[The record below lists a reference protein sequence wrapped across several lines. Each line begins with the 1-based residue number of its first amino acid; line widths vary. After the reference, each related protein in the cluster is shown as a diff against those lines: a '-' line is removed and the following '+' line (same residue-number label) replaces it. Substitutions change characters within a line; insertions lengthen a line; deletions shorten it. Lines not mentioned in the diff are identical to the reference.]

1 MKELKTA
8 TKNTP
13 CGWGDFVSVACNW
26 GKKTLLS
33 MMLLIVSTVMYAQTE
48 ASGTVIDETGEGVIG
63 ATVME
68 KGTSNGTVTDLD
80 GNFKLNVAA
89 GATIVITY
97 IGYDA
102 VEMPA
107 ASGMQIQLKEN
118 ASELAELVV
127 TGYQTQRKAD
137 LTGSVAVV
145 KTDELKTSSDTD
157 PMRALQGKVPGM
169 TVTSDGSPVG
179 AGRVRIRGIGSF
191 NTSQDPLFIID
202 GVPTTTNLNTLN
214 MNDIESMQVLKDA
227 ASASIYGSRAANGV
241 IIITTR
247 SGKKG
252 EKVKVDFSANL
263 TAQFYNSQTMMKLA
277 NTAEYATSMAQ
288 AALNDGLDPVV
299 YASNYGLN
307 LNASAGTPIRAYNP
321 ATGQYVD
328 YTVNGLYDGYINS
341 KKTMRFSDTDW
352 LDVISRTGFSQNY
365 DLSIS
370 NATDKYSA
378 LVSFGYKK
386 NNGILKY
393 TDFESFSGRIN
404 TSYNVNKLIT
414 LGENLTITYSN
425 QVDCQP
431 LENALKM
438 APTVPVYEE
447 DGETFSGPVGGMSAR
462 QNPLRELYHNRD
474 NRLKIWRIFGNAF
487 VNITPIK
494 GLVLRSSFGIDYDAG
509 FIHSVTY
516 TWHSDVVN
524 NSTPSANVSQGND
537 MKWTWSN
544 TATYNF
550 NIGPEH
556 TFDLLAGL
564 ELYSQTRD
572 DFASYAQMYAIENYN
587 YMWPNAATGTQR
599 ASGIEEGYN
608 LVSLFGKANY
618 NYKDLV
624 LASFTIRRDGSSR
637 FGSNNRYGTFPAFT
651 LGYRVSQHLNQE
663 WISDMKLRASWGA
676 TGNQA
681 ISNYARYG
689 LYAATYGGG
698 RNEST
703 AYDLAL
709 AGSGIFPSGYRATQA
724 QNNDL
729 KWETTTQWNFGV
741 DFNLFRSSFYG
752 SIDAY
757 VKKVKDMLIN
767 PAYLGSMG
775 EGGASWLNGPSLQ
788 NWGMEFAAG
797 YRGTTSYGLRYNIN
811 GNLDF
816 FRNKVTYLPE
826 TTTGSYVHTS
836 KQNLVEAK
844 KPYGSIV
851 GYVVDGLYQS
861 REEVLACGQE
871 NARVG
876 GLKYADLDGNGVIN
890 ENDQTWIFNP
900 VPNFS
905 WGLNVDLSYKNFDFS
920 MFWQGVA
927 GQDVYNNQKFQTDF
941 YSITDAG
948 SNKGNRMLGA
958 WTKDN
963 TSSTIPA
970 LTTNNTGNE
979 GRASSYFVEN
989 GSYAKLRQVQI
1000 GYNLPTS
1007 FIEKLK
1013 MSSARI
1019 YFSGHNLLTI
1029 KSSSLTCSDP
1039 ENPNW
1044 AYPNST
1050 SFSFGIQTSF

>member
-13 CGWGDFVSVACNW
+13 CRRGGLVSVACNW

-33 MMLLIVSTVMYAQTE
+33 MMLLIVTTVMYAQTE

-80 GNFKLNVAA
+80 GNFNLKVAA

-107 ASGMQIQLKEN
+107 ATGMQIQLKEN

-179 AGRVRIRGIGSF
+179 AGVVRIRGIGSF

-252 EKVKVDFSANL
+252 DKVKVDFSANL

-277 NTAEYATSMAQ
+277 NTSDYATSMAQ

-299 YASNYGLN
+299 YAANFGLN

-352 LDVISRTGFSQNY
+352 LKEISRTGFSQNY

-378 LVSFGYKK
+378 LASFGYKK

-393 TDFESFSGRIN
+393 TDFESFSGRVN
-404 TSYNVNKLIT
+404 TSFNVNKLIT
-414 LGENLTITYSN
+414 VGENLTITYSN
-425 QVDCQP
+425 QVDCRP

-438 APTVPVYEE
+438 SPTVPVYEE
-447 DGETFSGPVGGMSAR
+447 DGVTFSGPVGGMSDR

-494 GLVLRSSFGIDYDAG
+494 GLVLRSSFGIDYEAG

-524 NSTPSANVSQGND
+524 NSTPSSDVSQAND

-556 TFDLLAGL
+556 TIDLLAGL
-564 ELYSQTRD
+564 ELFSQTRD
-572 DFASYAQMYAIENYN
+572 DFGSYAQMYAIENYN

-599 ASGIEEGYN
+599 ARGIEEGYN

-618 NYKDLV
+618 NFKDLV

-637 FGSNNRYGTFPAFT
+637 FGQNNRYGTFPAFT

-741 DFNLFRSSFYG
+741 DYNLFRNSVYG

-788 NWGMEFAAG
+788 NWGMEFALG
-797 YRGTTSYGLRYNIN
+797 YRHTTSYGLRYNIN

-826 TTTGSYVHTS
+826 TTTGSYAHTS
-836 KQNLVEAK
+836 KENLVEAK

-851 GYVVDGLYQS
+851 GYVVDGLFQN
-861 REEVLACGQE
+861 REEVLGSGQE

-876 GLKYADLDGNGVIN
+876 GLKYADLDGNGIIN
-890 ENDQTWIFNP
+890 DHDQTWIFNP
-900 VPNFS
+900 VPDFS
-905 WGLNVDLSYKNFDFS
+905 WGLNADLSYKNFDFS

-927 GQDVYNNQKFQTDF
+927 GVDVYNNQKFQTDF

-958 WTKDN
+958 WTTAN

-1000 GYNLPTS
+1000 GYNIPTS
-1007 FIEKLK
+1007 IIEKLK
-1013 MSSARI
+1013 MTSARI

-1029 KSSSLTCSDP
+1029 KSGSLTCSDP

>member
-1 MKELKTA
+1 MSKAPMGFNGLWPHMSNLCKR
-8 TKNTP
+8 
-13 CGWGDFVSVACNW
+13 F
-26 GKKTLLS
+26 LLG
-33 MMLLIVSTVMYAQTE
+33 MMLVFASTLTYAQTE
-48 ASGTVIDETGEGVIG
+48 ITGTVVDETGEGVIG
-63 ATVME
+63 ATIME

-80 GNFKLNVAA
+80 GNFTLKVEPGKTL
-89 GATIVITY
+89 VITY

-102 VEMPA
+102 VEVA
-107 ASGMQIQLKEN
+107 AAPNLNISLKEN
-118 ASELAELVV
+118 ASELAEVVV
-127 TGYQTQRKAD
+127 TGYTTQRKAD

-169 TVTSDGSPVG
+169 TITSDGSPVG

-252 EKVKVDFSANL
+252 DKVKVDFSANL

-288 AALNDGLDPVV
+288 AALNDGLDPVA

-307 LNASAGTPIRAYNP
+307 LKASAGTPIRAYDP
-321 ATGQYVD
+321 ATGQFID
-328 YTVNGLYDGYINS
+328 YTVNGLYDGFINS

-352 LDVISRTGFSQNY
+352 LDQISRTGFSQNY
-365 DLSIS
+365 DISIS
-370 NATDKYSA
+370 NATEKSSA

-386 NNGILKY
+386 TNGILKY
-393 TDFESFSGRIN
+393 TDFESLSGRIN
-404 TSYNVNKLIT
+404 TSYKVNKLIT
-414 LGENLTITYSN
+414 IGENLTITYSN

-447 DGETFSGPVGGMSAR
+447 DGKTFSGPVGGMSDR

-474 NRLKIWRIFGNAF
+474 NRLKIWRIFGNGY

-524 NSTPSANVSQGND
+524 NSTPAATVSQAND

-556 TFDLLAGL
+556 TFDLLAGI
-564 ELYSQTRD
+564 ELHSQTRD
-572 DFASYAQMYAIENYN
+572 DFASYAQMYAIENYD
-587 YMWPNAATGTQR
+587 YMWPNASTGTQR
-599 ASGIEEGYN
+599 ASGIEEGYH
-608 LVSLFGKANY
+608 LVSFFGKVNY
-618 NYKDLV
+618 NWKDLI
-624 LASFTIRRDGSSR
+624 LASFTIRHDGSSR
-637 FGSNNRYGTFPAFT
+637 FGENNRYGTFPAFT
-651 LGYRVSQHLNQE
+651 LGYRVSQHLNQD
-663 WISDMKLRASWGA
+663 WINDMKLRASWGA

-709 AGSGIFPSGYRATQA
+709 AGSGIFPSGFRATQA
-724 QNNDL
+724 QNNNL
-729 KWETTTQWNFGV
+729 KWETTTQWNFGI
-741 DFNLFRSSFYG
+741 DYTLFNSHLYG

-797 YRGTTSYGLRYNIN
+797 YRGTTAYGLRYNIN

-836 KQNLVEAK
+836 KQNLVEAE

-851 GYVVDGLYQS
+851 GYVVDGLFQS
-861 REEVLACGQE
+861 REDVLASGQE
-871 NARVG
+871 NARIG

-905 WGLNVDLSYKNFDFS
+905 WGLNVDLSYKDFDFS

-958 WTKDN
+958 WTTAN
-963 TSSTIPA
+963 TGSSIPA

-1000 GYNLPTS
+1000 GYNLPAA

-1019 YFSGHNLLTI
+1019 YISGHNLLTI

>member
-1 MKELKTA
+1 M
-8 TKNTP
+8 
-13 CGWGDFVSVACNW
+13 
-26 GKKTLLS
+26 
-33 MMLLIVSTVMYAQTE
+33 
-48 ASGTVIDETGEGVIG
+48 
-63 ATVME
+63 
-68 KGTSNGTVTDLD
+68 
-80 GNFKLNVAA
+80 
-89 GATIVITY
+89 TI
-97 IGYDA
+97 
-102 VEMPA
+102 
-107 ASGMQIQLKEN
+107 
-118 ASELAELVV
+118 
-127 TGYQTQRKAD
+127 
-137 LTGSVAVV
+137 
-145 KTDELKTSSDTD
+145 
-157 PMRALQGKVPGM
+157 
-169 TVTSDGSPVG
+169 TSDGSPVG
-179 AGRVRIRGIGSF
+179 AGTVRIRGIGSF
-191 NTSQDPLFIID
+191 NSSQDPLFIID

-252 EKVKVDFSANL
+252 DKLKIDFSANL
-263 TAQFYNSQTMMKLA
+263 TAQFYNKQSMMKLA
-277 NTAEYATSMAQ
+277 NTADYATSMAQ
-288 AALNDGLDPVV
+288 AAMNDGLDPEQ
-299 YASNYGLN
+299 YANNYGLT
-307 LNASAGTPIRAYNP
+307 LHAPAGTPISAWNP
-321 ATGQYVD
+321 ATGQMESFM
-328 YTVNGLYDGYINS
+328 VNGLYDGFMNS

-352 LDVISRTGFSQNY
+352 LDEISRTGFSQNY

-370 NATDKYSA
+370 GATDKFSA
-378 LVSFGYKK
+378 LFSAGYKK
-386 NNGILKY
+386 NKGILKY

-404 TSYNVNKLIT
+404 TSYKLNSIVT
-414 LGENLTITYSN
+414 VGENLTVTYSN
-425 QVDCQP
+425 QADCQP

-438 APTVPVYEE
+438 APTLPVYEE
-447 DGETFSGPVGGMSAR
+447 DGTTFSGPVGGMSDR

-487 VNITPIK
+487 VNLTPVK
-494 GLVLRSSFGIDYDAG
+494 GLTLRSSFGIDYDAG

-524 NSTPSANVSQGND
+524 NSTPSSTVSQAND

-550 NIGPEH
+550 VLNNEH
-556 TFDLLAGL
+556 TFNVLGGI

-572 DFASYAQMYAIENYN
+572 DFSAYAQMYAIENYK

-599 ASGIEEGYN
+599 ANGIEEGYH
-608 LVSLFGKANY
+608 LVSFFGKADY
-618 NYKDLV
+618 NWKDLI
-624 LASFTIRRDGSSR
+624 LASFTIRHDGSSR
-637 FGSNNRYGTFPAFT
+637 FGENNRYGTFPAAT
-651 LGYRVSQHLNQE
+651 IGYRLSQNLNLD
-663 WISDMKLRASWGA
+663 WLSDLKLRASWGQ

-703 AYDLAL
+703 AYDLGL
-709 AGSGIFPSGYRATQA
+709 EGSGVFPSGYRATQA

-729 KWETTTQWNFGV
+729 KWETTEQWNVGLDFSLFGGE
-741 DFNLFRSSFYG
+741 LYG
-752 SIDAY
+752 TWDTYI
-757 VKKVKDMLIN
+757 KKVKDMLIN

-775 EGGASWLNGPSLQ
+775 EGGASWLNGPSLK
-788 NWGMEFAAG
+788 NWGMEFALG
-797 YRGTTSYGLRYNIN
+797 YRHTTEYGLRYNIN

-816 FRNKVTYLPE
+816 FRSKVTYLPE

-836 KQNLVEAK
+836 KENLVESG

-851 GYVVDGLYQS
+851 GYVADGLFMS
-861 REEVLACGQE
+861 RVDVLASGQE

-876 GLKYADLDGNGVIN
+876 GLKYADLDGNGIIN
-890 ENDQTWIFNP
+890 EQDQTWIFNP

-905 WGLNVDLSYKNFDFS
+905 WGLNIELSYKDFDLS

-927 GQDVYNNQKFQTDF
+927 GQDVYNDQKFQTDF

-948 SNKGNRMLGA
+948 SNKGNRMLDA
-958 WTKDN
+958 WTTAN
-963 TSSTIPA
+963 TNSTIPA
-970 LTTNNTGNE
+970 LTTNNVGNE
-979 GRASSYFVEN
+979 NRASTYFVEN

-1000 GYNLPTS
+1000 GYNLPES
-1007 FIEKLK
+1007 LLK
-1013 MSSARI
+1013 HVNMTSARF
-1019 YFSGHNLLTI
+1019 YVSGHNLLTL

-1050 SFSFGIQTSF
+1050 SFSFGLQLGF

>member
-1 MKELKTA
+1 
-8 TKNTP
+8 
-13 CGWGDFVSVACNW
+13 
-26 GKKTLLS
+26 
-33 MMLLIVSTVMYAQTE
+33 
-48 ASGTVIDETGEGVIG
+48 
-63 ATVME
+63 
-68 KGTSNGTVTDLD
+68 
-80 GNFKLNVAA
+80 
-89 GATIVITY
+89 
-97 IGYDA
+97 
-102 VEMPA
+102 
-107 ASGMQIQLKEN
+107 
-118 ASELAELVV
+118 
-127 TGYQTQRKAD
+127 
-137 LTGSVAVV
+137 
-145 KTDELKTSSDTD
+145 
-157 PMRALQGKVPGM
+157 
-169 TVTSDGSPVG
+169 
-179 AGRVRIRGIGSF
+179 
-191 NTSQDPLFIID
+191 
-202 GVPTTTNLNTLN
+202 

-263 TAQFYNSQTMMKLA
+263 TAQFYNSQSMMKLA
-277 NTAEYATSMAQ
+277 NSAEYARSMAQ
-288 AALNDGLDPVV
+288 AAMNDGLDPEQ
-299 YASNYGLN
+299 YANNYGLT
-307 LNASAGTPIRAYNP
+307 LHAADGTKIQAYNP
-321 ATGQYVD
+321 ATGQMMDFV
-328 YTVNGLYDGYINS
+328 VNGRYDGYLNDKHS
-341 KKTMRFSDTDW
+341 MRYSDTDW
-352 LDVISRTGFSQNY
+352 LDAISRTGFSQNY

-370 NATDKYSA
+370 GATDKFSA
-378 LVSFGYKK
+378 LFSLGYKK

-404 TSYNVNKLIT
+404 TSYKINKIVT
-414 LGENLTITYSN
+414 VGENATITYSN
-425 QVDCQP
+425 QVDCRP

-438 APTVPVYEE
+438 SPTLPIYEE
-447 DGETFSGPVGGMSAR
+447 DNTTFSGPVAGMSDR

-487 VNITPIK
+487 VNIQPLQ
-494 GLVLRSSFGIDYDAG
+494 GLTLRSSFGVDYEAG

-524 NSTPSANVSQGND
+524 NSTPSATVSQAND

-550 NIGPEH
+550 TLAAEH
-556 TFDLLAGL
+556 TFNLLAGL

-572 DFASYAQMYAIENYN
+572 DFSSYAQMYALETYK

-608 LVSLFGKANY
+608 LVSLFGKVDY
-618 NYKDLV
+618 NWKDLV

-637 FGSNNRYGTFPAFT
+637 FGENNRYGTFPAFT
-651 LGYRVSQHLNQE
+651 LGYRLSQNLNID
-663 WISDMKLRASWGA
+663 WITDLKVRASWGQ

-703 AYDLAL
+703 AYDLRL
-709 AGSGIFPSGYRATQA
+709 EGSGVYPSGFRATQS
-724 QNNDL
+724 QNNNL
-729 KWETTTQWNFGV
+729 KWETTEQWNAGL
-741 DFNLFRSSFYG
+741 DFTLFRGDVYG
-752 SIDAY
+752 TFDTYI
-757 VKKVKDMLIN
+757 KKVKDMLIN

-788 NWGMEFAAG
+788 NWGMELSLG
-797 YRGTTSYGLRYNIN
+797 YRHTTEYGLRYNIN
-811 GNLDF
+811 GNIDF
-816 FRNKVTYLPE
+816 YRSKVTYLPE
-826 TTTGSYVHTS
+826 TTTGSYVHTA
-836 KQNLVEAK
+836 KENLVESK

-851 GYVVDGLYQS
+851 GYVVDGLFQN
-861 REEVLACGQE
+861 RDEVLASGQE

-890 ENDQTWIFNP
+890 ELDQTWIFNP

-905 WGLNVDLSYKNFDFS
+905 WGLNIELGYKEFDFS

-948 SNKGNRMLGA
+948 SNKGNRMLDA
-958 WTKDN
+958 WTTAN
-963 TSSTIPA
+963 TGSSIPA

-989 GSYAKLRQVQI
+989 GSYGKLRQVQI
-1000 GYNLPTS
+1000 GYNLP
-1007 FIEKLK
+1007 EKFLKPLK
-1013 MSSARI
+1013 MTSARVYI
-1019 YFSGHNLLTI
+1019 SGHNLLTI